1 MKNILTFWNKK
12 SNHSNNDNTIRTTT
26 FFRHLF
32 MGGILL
38 LLNACD
44 PISRYNRL
52 VNNYPYLVN
61 RQVFDTIHIRDG
73 KIVDTTFIWNQG
85 RDTTIYIGNA
95 RIERFRDT
103 FKFYYREQNCT
114 TNLHSTEIRPSKET
128 QIVKEGK
135 GLRLVEKLA
144 IGFLLL
150 LLLLNLLWRR

>member
-1 MKNILTFWNKK
+1 MKNILTYWNKK

-26 FFRHLF
+26 FHRYLF

-73 KIVDTTFIWNQG
+73 KTLDTTFIWDKS
-85 RDTTIYIGNA
+85 RDTIVIDGVKLA
-95 RIERFRDT
+95 RFRDT
-103 FKFYYREQNCT
+103 FRIYYRERNCT
-114 TNLHSTEIRPSKET
+114 TNLHTTEIRPSKET
-128 QIVKEGK
+128 QIYKEGK

-144 IGFLLL
+144 IALLFVLLL
-150 LLLLNLLWRR
+150 ISLLWKR